1 MILRTPTQWPS
12 ARGAKR
18 TGGFTLIELMVAL
31 SVGLFFSVT
40 VFMLTRDVSRY
51 FQRETRV
58 ADATMGA
65 IIGFERLKAD
75 LARAGFL
82 ASPNLIKDPRRCPKP
97 PAPLVA
103 GGWSNFAPLSQMGS
117 LYVARGQGGST
128 LTAGGLALLTAN
140 PSLAPDRLRL
150 FGNYRTA
157 EQFPTR
163 AISGPAAT
171 VTIQLQPDSGA
182 LLRLG
187 YAVTATQAV
196 RDAIL
201 VEAFPLGRA
210 LRVVSPEGE
219 EQYSIISAAASDAL
233 GVPTIT
239 VQHSAL
245 GLQYKDSQPLC
256 GIKGA
261 GTGYLVNVVNIIEYA
276 LDDTLVATD
285 PNFQDLRLGAAGEV
299 WARTD
304 LVRTEIDP
312 QTGNAIAN
320 SQELIA
326 EYAVDLR
333 VGITA
338 VTNLA
343 TRTTTSF
350 APGDPLMDTYAAP
363 SSAALLNSGPHLI
376 RGVRARLSVR
386 SRSPDRGADVPDAL
400 KATPNDIFRV
410 ALPGGSGDTFARVRS
425 LVATVATRNTRG
437 VLWP

>member
-1 MILRTPTQWPS
+1 
-12 ARGAKR
+12 
-18 TGGFTLIELMVAL
+18 MVAL
-31 SVGLFFSVT
+31 SVGLLFSVM

-75 LARAGFL
+75 LSRAGFL
-82 ASPNLIKDPRRCPKP
+82 ASPNLTKDPRRCPKA

-103 GGWSNFAPLSQMGS
+103 DGWANFVPLSQMGA

-128 LTAGGLALLTAN
+128 LSAGGQALLTAN
-140 PSLAPDRLRL
+140 PGLSPDRLRL
-150 FGNYRTA
+150 YGNYRTA

-163 AISGPAAT
+163 AISGAAAT

-187 YAVTATQAV
+187 YVVTAAQAV

-201 VEAFPLGRA
+201 GEAFPAGRA
-210 LRVVSPEGE
+210 LRIVSPEGE
-219 EQYSIISAAASDAL
+219 EQYSQIASAVSDGT
-233 GVPTIT
+233 GVPTVT
-239 VQHSAL
+239 VLHSSL
-245 GLQYKDSQPLC
+245 GLQYKDNQPLC

-261 GTGYLVNVVNIIEYA
+261 GTGYLINVVNIIEYA
-276 LDDTLVATD
+276 LDDTLVANN
-285 PNFQDLRLGAAGEV
+285 PNFQDLKLGNTGEV

-304 LVRTEIDP
+304 LVRTELDP
-312 QTGNAIAN
+312 QTGDPIVD

-333 VGITA
+333 FGITA

-343 TRTTTSF
+343 TRDVTSF
-350 APGDPLMDTYAAP
+350 AAGDALMDPYTTEA
-363 SSAALLNSGPHLI
+363 SASLINRGPHLI

-386 SRSPDRGADVPDAL
+386 SRAPDRGADVPDSL
-400 KATPNDIFRV
+400 KTNPNDIFRV
-410 ALPGGSGDTFARVRS
+410 ALPGGGGDTFARVRS